1 MPAVASCGRLPQNP
15 APDTKSSALGS
26 WRLPSQCFVRGIS
39 ERSKRG
45 KDSIYIEKKHL
56 RLFSSFNP
64 GWHSGKELPA
74 NVRDARDW
82 VQSLVGKILWR
93 RKGQPAPV
101 FLPGESDG
109 QRSLAGYDP
118 WARKEWDKPELLS
131 THRHKLAGETLQSSS
146 HI

>member
-1 MPAVASCGRLPQNP
+1 M
-15 APDTKSSALGS
+15 
-26 WRLPSQCFVRGIS
+26 
-39 ERSKRG
+39 
-45 KDSIYIEKKHL
+45 
-56 RLFSSFNP
+56 LFSSFNP

-82 VQSLVGKILWR
+82 VQSRVGKILWR